1 MDHRVYDCTMYV
13 IGFFYCFIL
22 RQFESQTKNKFDF
35 CLCSEEEDQGEL
47 RAEEEEEI
55 DVDSSVD
62 VPQATGGFF
71 FFSLPKSSPL
81 SGNIYSSL

>member
-1 MDHRVYDCTMYV
+1 MIAQCTLLV
-13 IGFFYCFIL
+13 FFYCFIL

-62 VPQATGGFF
+62 VPQATGGV
-71 FFSLPKSSPL
+71 FFSVFRNLAH
-81 SGNIYSSL
+81 